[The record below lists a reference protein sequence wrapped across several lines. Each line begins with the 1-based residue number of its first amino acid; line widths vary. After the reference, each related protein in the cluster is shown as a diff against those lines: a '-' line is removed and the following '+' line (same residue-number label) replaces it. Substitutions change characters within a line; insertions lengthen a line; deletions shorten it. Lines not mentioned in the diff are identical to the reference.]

1 MWLWNKLSRVS
12 NFGMLG
18 IVTLVIFWACQVTQD
33 TGHTYLNI
41 AVDSSFTKYDKVTVV
56 VKDNLTGALDT
67 VFDKH
72 LSDVSQ
78 LSKIPDDNYQGQ
90 KVSITITGFRNG
102 QIAYQ
107 EVRQYDGQNP
117 GSTTVVVIDSV

>member
-1 MWLWNKLSRVS
+1 MWLWNKLSRLS

-56 VKDNLTGALDT
+56 V
-67 VFDKH
+67 
-72 LSDVSQ
+72 
-78 LSKIPDDNYQGQ
+78 
-90 KVSITITGFRNG
+90 
-102 QIAYQ
+102 
-107 EVRQYDGQNP
+107 
-117 GSTTVVVIDSV
+117 